1 MFLLDT
7 DIASAIIK
15 NRTAL
20 GNYVHLLTESEW
32 AISAVTQMELRFG
45 MLTMPP
51 EHKSR
56 KLIASFLMH
65 APAVAFDNRAADE
78 TAKIRAKLKLD
89 GAQIGFYD
97 PLIAG
102 HALAIGAVLV
112 TANTKHFANIE
123 GLETTNWL
131 N

>member
-7 DIASAIIK
+7 DIASAVIK
-15 NRTAL
+15 DRTL
-20 GNYVHLLTESEW
+20 IGNYVHLLNESEW

-45 MLTMPP
+45 MLSMPP
-51 EHKSR
+51 EHKTR
-56 KLIASFLMH
+56 RLVANFLMH

-78 TAKIRAKLKLD
+78 TAKIRAQLKRD

-102 HALAIGAVLV
+102 HAMALGAILV
-112 TANTKHFANIE
+112 TANTKHFSSIE

-131 N
+131 K